1 MTDAPQ
7 PAKRSRAK
15 SVIRTVGLVVA
26 LALCVAFLVPRAG
39 DISDAFGRQDP
50 WSLVAALVTGAAA
63 TYVTFLSWRA
73 LMSGAG
79 HHIPVRAAQRVFFL
93 SQIGKYIPG
102 SVWPIVAQADLGREH
117 RVPAARSVAVGML
130 TLLVSCGAGVS
141 VAAVTI
147 PFVQPDAFAH
157 YWFVVLLV
165 PVVLAAL
172 HPAVLRFGLRLAS
185 RVTRR
190 DLGTIDLRI
199 GAIIRAFGWAALAWL
214 LFGLHITL
222 VLVPL
227 ARVDLRVTTL
237 TIGAYALAW
246 LVGFL
251 VFFLPAGLGG
261 REAVLTA
268 LLTANVPLG
277 ASAAVSVAVMSRV
290 LLTVV
295 DLVFAG
301 AAVLGERRRR
311 AAGRA
316 AAPLPTADATAPDTA
331 GPPDDH

>member
-1 MTDAPQ
+1 MTDVPQ

-15 SVIRTVGLVVA
+15 SVVRVVALVVA

-39 DISDAFGRQDP
+39 DIADAFSRQNP
-50 WSLVAALVTGAAA
+50 WTLVAALVVGAAA

-73 LMSGAG
+73 LMAGAG
-79 HHIPVRAAQRVFFL
+79 HHIPLAAAQRVFFL

-117 RVPAARSVAVGML
+117 KVPPARSVAVGML
-130 TLLVSCGAGVS
+130 TLLVSCGAGVC

-147 PFVQPDAFAH
+147 PFVQPDAFAR

-165 PVVLAAL
+165 PIVLAAL

-185 RVTRR
+185 KVTRR
-190 DLGTIDLRI
+190 DLGTIDIRL
-199 GAIIRAFGWAALAWL
+199 GAVVRAFGWA
-214 LFGLHITL
+214 
-222 VLVPL
+222 
-227 ARVDLRVTTL
+227 
-237 TIGAYALAW
+237 AYALAW

-268 LLTANVPLG
+268 MLTAGVPLG

-295 DLVFAG
+295 DLLFALG
-301 AAVLGERRRR
+301 AVLGERRHRR
-311 AAGRA
+311 AKA
-316 AAPLPTADATAPDTA
+316 AAGAASPVHADPGAAA
-331 GPPDDH
+331 E

>member
-1 MTDAPQ
+1 MTDLPT
-7 PAKRSRAK
+7 PAKPSRAK
-15 SVIRTVGLVVA
+15 SVVRIVGLVVA
-26 LALCVAFLVPRAG
+26 LVLCVAFLVPRAG
-39 DISDAFGRQDP
+39 DIADAFTRQDP
-50 WSLVAALVTGAAA
+50 WTLVAALLTGAAA
-63 TYVTFLSWRA
+63 TFVTFLSWRA
-73 LMSGAG
+73 LMHGAG
-79 HHIPVRAAQRVFFL
+79 HRIPFRAAQRVFFL
-93 SQIGKYIPG
+93 SQIGKYVPG

-117 RVPAARSVAVGML
+117 RVPAAQSVAVGML

-141 VAAVTI
+141 VAALTI

-190 DLGTIDLRI
+190 DLGTIELRT
-199 GAIIRAFGWAALAWL
+199 AAVVRAFGWAVLAWVV
-214 LFGLHITL
+214 FGLHIAL

-227 ARVDLRVTTL
+227 ASVDLRVTTL
-237 TIGAYALAW
+237 TVGAYALAW

-268 LLTANVPLG
+268 LLAAGVPLG
-277 ASAAVSVAVMSRV
+277 SSASVSVAVTSRV

-295 DLVFAG
+295 DVVFAG
-301 AAVLGERRRR
+301 AAVVGERRRR
-311 AAGRA
+311 AGIDAGSA
-316 AAPLPTADATAPDTA
+316 SVGSGEGPTP
-331 GPPDDH
+331 

>member
-1 MTDAPQ
+1 MTDVPQ

-15 SVIRTVGLVVA
+15 SVVRVVALVVA

-39 DISDAFGRQDP
+39 DIADAFSRQNP
-50 WSLVAALVTGAAA
+50 WTLVAALVVGAAA

-73 LMSGAG
+73 LMAGAG
-79 HHIPVRAAQRVFFL
+79 HHIPLAAAQRVFFL

-117 RVPAARSVAVGML
+117 KVPPARSVAVGML
-130 TLLVSCGAGVS
+130 TLLVSCGAGVC

-147 PFVQPDAFAH
+147 PFVQPDAFAR

-165 PVVLAAL
+165 PIVLAAL

-185 RVTRR
+185 KVTRR
-190 DLGTIDLRI
+190 DLGTIDIRL
-199 GAIIRAFGWAALAWL
+199 GAVVRAFGWAALAWL
-214 LFGLHITL
+214 VFGLHITL

-227 ARVDLRVTTL
+227 GHVDLRVVVL

-268 LLTANVPLG
+268 MLTAGVPLG

-295 DLVFAG
+295 DLLFALG
-301 AAVLGERRRR
+301 AVLGERRHRR
-311 AAGRA
+311 AKA
-316 AAPLPTADATAPDTA
+316 AAGAGSPVHADPGAAA
-331 GPPDDH
+331 E

>member
-1 MTDAPQ
+1 MTDVPK
-7 PAKRSRAK
+7 PAERSRVK
-15 SVIRTVGLVVA
+15 TVVRVSALVLA

-39 DISDAFGRQDP
+39 DIADAFTRQDP
-50 WSLVAALVTGAAA
+50 WTLVLAFVLGAAA
-63 TYVTFLSWRA
+63 TYVTFLSWRS

-79 HHIPVRAAQRVFFL
+79 HRIPIAAAQRVFFL

-117 RVPAARSVAVGML
+117 RVPPARSVAVGML

-147 PFVQPDAFAH
+147 PFVQPDAFAR
-157 YWFVVLLV
+157 YWYVVLLV
-165 PVVLAAL
+165 PVVLVAL

-185 RVTRR
+185 KVTRR
-190 DLGTIDLRI
+190 DLGTIDIRL
-199 GAIIRAFGWAALAWL
+199 AAVLRAFGWAVLAWL
-214 LFGLHITL
+214 VFGLHIAL
-222 VLVPL
+222 VLAPL
-227 ARVDLRVTTL
+227 GPLDVRVATL
-237 TIGAYALAW
+237 AVGAYALAW

-268 LLTANVPLG
+268 LLTAGVPLG

-295 DLVFAG
+295 DLVFA
-301 AAVLGERRRR
+301 ALAVLGERRRR
-311 AAGRA
+311 RSRIAVDGTVTDTR
-316 AAPLPTADATAPDTA
+316 ADA
-331 GPPDDH
+331 

>member
-1 MTDAPQ
+1 MSDAPQ
-7 PAKRSRAK
+7 PAKRSRTK
-15 SVIRTVGLVVA
+15 TVVRVSALVLA

-39 DISDAFGRQDP
+39 DIADAFTRQDP
-50 WSLVAALVTGAAA
+50 WTLALALVLGGAA
-63 TYVTFLSWRA
+63 TYVTFLSWRS
-73 LMSGAG
+73 LMAGAG
-79 HHIPVRAAQRVFFL
+79 HRIPLAAAQRVFFL

-117 RVPAARSVAVGML
+117 RVPPARSVAVGML

-147 PFVQPDAFAH
+147 PFVQPDAFAR

-165 PVVLAAL
+165 PVVLVAL

-185 RVTRR
+185 KVTRR
-190 DLGTIDLRI
+190 DLGTIDIRL
-199 GAIIRAFGWAALAWL
+199 AAVLRAFGWAALAWL
-214 LFGLHITL
+214 VFGLHIAL
-222 VLVPL
+222 VLAPL
-227 ARVDLRVTTL
+227 GHLDVRVATL
-237 TIGAYALAW
+237 AVGAYALAW

-268 LLTANVPLG
+268 LLTAGVPLG

-295 DLVFAG
+295 DLVFAA
-301 AAVLGERRRR
+301 AAVVGERRHRR
-311 AAGRA
+311 SRGPVD
-316 AAPLPTADATAPDTA
+316 APADAS
-331 GPPDDH
+331 

>member
-1 MTDAPQ
+1 MTDAPP

-79 HHIPVRAAQRVFFL
+79 HHIPIRAAQRVFFL

-157 YWFVVLLV
+157 YWFVVL
-165 PVVLAAL
+165 

-190 DLGTIDLRI
+190 DLGTIDLRL
-199 GAIIRAFGWAALAWL
+199 GAVVRAFGWAALAWL
-214 LFGLHITL
+214 VFGLHITL

-316 AAPLPTADATAPDTA
+316 VDPLPAADATARDAA

>member
-1 MTDAPQ
+1 MTDLPR
-7 PAKRSRAK
+7 PAKRSRTKA
-15 SVIRTVGLVVA
+15 VVRVVGLAVA
-26 LALCVAFLVPRAG
+26 LVLCVAFLVPRAG
-39 DISDAFGRQDP
+39 DIADAVTRQQP
-50 WSLVAALVTGAAA
+50 LTLVAAFVVGAAA
-63 TYVTFLSWRA
+63 TYLTFLSWRA

-79 HHIPVRAAQRVFFL
+79 HHIPIGAAQRVFFL

-130 TLLVSCGAGVS
+130 TLLISCGAGVS

-147 PFVQPDAFAH
+147 PFVQPDAFAR
-157 YWFVVLLV
+157 YWFVVVLV

-172 HPAVLRFGLRLAS
+172 HPSVLGFGLRLAS

-190 DLGTIDLRI
+190 DLGTVDI
-199 GAIIRAFGWAALAWL
+199 GIAAIVRAFGWAALAWVA
-214 LFGLHITL
+214 FGLHIVL

-227 ARVDLRVTTL
+227 GDVDPRVITL

-268 LLTANVPLG
+268 LLAAGVPLG

-301 AAVLGERRRR
+301 VAVLGERRRR
-311 AAGRA
+311 TTDT
-316 AAPLPTADATAPDTA
+316 PTTPARSE
-331 GPPDDH
+331 